1 MGVTEFKY
9 SMFKMEDVCVLV
21 TKLWIA
27 LVFSIFVVINSCVCQ
42 SEGSAQNVFS
52 QRFKL
57 EGKVSVPGASEEW
70 MSSVRILVDGG
81 QYLGLLR

>member
-1 MGVTEFKY
+1 MMDVGSVL
-9 SMFKMEDVCVLV
+9 KMKFWMSIVFW
-21 TKLWIA
+21 T
-27 LVFSIFVVINSCVCQ
+27 LVFISCCGCQ
-42 SEGSAQNVFS
+42 SEDSKTSSQTVLN

-57 EGKVSVPGASEEW
+57 EGKVAVPGASDEW